1 MKCKVCATCSDTI
14 KNKTLSKELR
24 QKERD
29 KYEAHLKEVMKE
41 RLQWHYRRDHCLES
55 EECATIYLD
64 GMDQQKTD
72 IPRLTT
78 QDIREIT
85 QPMKVRYVP
94 CFFFFFFFFFFCVC
108 VFHHSYLG

>member
-1 MKCKVCATCSDTI
+1 MFQVKCKICAACNAVL
-14 KNKTLSKELR
+14 KNKSTPKELKI
-24 QKERD
+24 KERE

-55 EECATIYLD
+55 EEECATIYLD

-72 IPRLTT
+72 IPRLRT

-85 QPMKVRYVP
+85 QPMKVR
-94 CFFFFFFFFFFCVC
+94 
-108 VFHHSYLG
+108 